1 MRVGIAIGVAV
12 WLLVSAFISSE
23 LVGKKLEAKQE
34 QQEGSLVRK
43 IRGHLVTSSQSL
55 VQQ

>member
-1 MRVGIAIGVAV
+1 MKIGIGLGITL
-12 WLLVSAFISSE
+12 WLLGSAFISSE
-23 LVGKKLEAKQE
+23 LVGKKLSARQ

-55 VQQ
+55 VQ